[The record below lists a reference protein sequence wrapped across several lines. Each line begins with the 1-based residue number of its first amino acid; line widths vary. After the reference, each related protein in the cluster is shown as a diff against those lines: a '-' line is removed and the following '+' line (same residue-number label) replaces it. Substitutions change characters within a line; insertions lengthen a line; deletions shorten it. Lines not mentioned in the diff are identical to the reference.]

1 MAQETHEHHH
11 HHHHH
16 HKMDDASKFKYNSLR
31 SIQLKKKIV
40 KVCFRIL
47 VGIAIFMAILTV
59 GVYTFG

>member
-1 MAQETHEHHH
+1 MAQETHEHH

-16 HKMDDASKFKYNSLR
+16 HKMDDASKFKYNSLKA
-31 SIQLKKKIV
+31 IKLKKKIA

-59 GVYTFG
+59 GVYTLG